1 MARKFELN
9 LELPFPVSVNQYY
22 RAILRGKFCTSILS
36 EKGRDYK
43 QRVAN
48 LVSDS
53 EKQPTDKPVMVI
65 IKLYPPTKRKY
76 DVDNMLKS
84 LLDSLIGIA
93 YDDDSQ
99 IHCLAISKEEV
110 FKGGKCDIK
119 IKEV

>member
-43 QRVAN
+43 KRVAN
-48 LVSDS
+48 HIADS
-53 EKQPTDKPVMVI
+53 QKKPTDKPVMVI
-65 IKLYPPTKRKY
+65 IKLYPPTRRKY

-110 FKGGKCDIK
+110 VKGGKCDIK

>member
-1 MARKFELN
+1 MAKKFELN
-9 LELPFPVSVNQYY
+9 LTLPFPVSVNQYY
-22 RAILRGKFCTSILS
+22 RAILRGKFCTSIMS
-36 EKGRDYK
+36 AKGREFK

-99 IHCLAISKEEV
+99 IQCLAVSKEEV
-110 FKGGKCDIK
+110 VKGGKCEIK

>member
-1 MARKFELN
+1 MRKFELN
-9 LELPFPVSVNQYY
+9 LTLPFPVSVNSYY

-36 EKGRDYK
+36 AKGREYK

-48 LVSDS
+48 LISDS
-53 EKQPTDKPVMVI
+53 QRQPTDKPVMVI

-99 IHCLAISKEEV
+99 IQCLAISKEEV
-110 FKGGKCDIK
+110 YKGGKCEIK

>member
-1 MARKFELN
+1 MAKKFELN
-9 LELPFPVSVNQYY
+9 LTLPFPVSVNQYY
-22 RAILRGKFCTSILS
+22 RAILRGKFCTSIMS
-36 EKGRDYK
+36 AKGREFK

-99 IHCLAISKEEV
+99 IQCLAISKEEV
-110 FKGGKCDIK
+110 TKGGKCEIK